1 MRTKHIPRH
10 KLSCR
15 WLLEAGRS
23 LAD

>member
-1 MRTKHIPRH
+1 MRTKHTPRH